1 MLPKKKLSGAEFK
14 KIRAKKLNVNQKS
27 ASLMQTFIK
36 LGSRQK
42 GVEEEMC
49 RSGDQDRSLS
59 SSTIIGSERDNECEN
74 NTSATLSEQI
84 QEIEAGENNG
94 METES
99 TSTHNSKEDTDT
111 QVTSDLKS
119 MEKEGGISSINSSS
133 ELELEIINYNNPVN
147 WKGDKVFLEQLIKNG
162 PVYGDNLDCYPVTNT
177 RQFSKKYF
185 SKILPNGNSI
195 QRKWL
200 FYCIER
206 DVIYCFPCLL
216 FGGASSQFSTKKTG
230 FRDWHNIGPRVK
242 SHENSTAHKKCVID
256 LITFEINLK
265 KRHFLTD
272 EIQKMILSETERWKH
287 ILKCILDA
295 ILFCVKNNEALRG
308 SVEKI
313 GHPNSGKFLQTLE
326 LISHYDPILKQHID
340 SENHKKY
347 FSPKIQNELIAIAG
361 NAVRNEIVSRIK
373 QAKYFSVILDTTPDV
388 SKSEQLSLVVRY
400 VEKNGKTCSIEE
412 RFLMFIEV
420 KEKTGYALANILQKV
435 LQELGLDIQNIRGQA
450 YDNGSN
456 MAGQYQGVQARILQE
471 NPTARFV
478 PCSAHSLNLVALH
491 SASISPEIITFFG
504 IIQNLFNFFAHSTVR
519 WTKLKNA
526 LNITLKGFSDTR
538 WSSKAL
544 ALNALITQFELVL
557 DLLEEMTDVSIYS
570 GETVIGAKNFQK
582 NLKNFNFVIL
592 LVFWSSLLNKINKI
606 NLLLQKK
613 DLTLDTACKHI
624 KGLLEEIKENRDGY
638 FEKSE
643 RDALQICQ
651 NCTLSTEYTE
661 VRKRKIKK
669 MSGEL
674 ADDFYLDPKTKQ
686 KQLFFQVIDSIIT
699 QLSNRYKGLHEICS
713 DFSFLNGSVLSKM
726 SLSDTEKCINA
737 LCDKYPNDFNCTEFI
752 QEAESFKFQTQELFD
767 IQGQSALE
775 IYQNL
780 HKYDL
785 MAEYPNFATALHIF
799 LTIPVTSA
807 SCERTF
813 SKLKLLKNYLRS
825 TMSQQ
830 RLSNTAILSIERIIA
845 ESISF
850 DKYISDFASQKAR
863 QCCL

>member
-1 MLPKKKLSGAEFK
+1 MTSRSSFSSIKTMLPKKKLSGAEFK

-133 ELELEIINYNNPVN
+133 ELELEIINYNNP
-147 WKGDKVFLEQLIKNG
+147 
-162 PVYGDNLDCYPVTNT
+162 
-177 RQFSKKYF
+177 
-185 SKILPNGNSI
+185 
-195 QRKWL
+195 
-200 FYCIER
+200 
-206 DVIYCFPCLL
+206 
-216 FGGASSQFSTKKTG
+216 
-230 FRDWHNIGPRVK
+230 
-242 SHENSTAHKKCVID
+242 
-256 LITFEINLK
+256 

-570 GETVIGAKNFQK
+570 GET
-582 NLKNFNFVIL
+582 
-592 LVFWSSLLNKINKI
+592 
-606 NLLLQKK
+606 KK

-651 NCTLSTEYTE
+651 NCTLSTEYKE

-799 LTIPVTSA
+799 LTIPVLLLPVF
-807 SCERTF
+807 CEV
-813 SKLKLLKNYLRS
+813 
-825 TMSQQ
+825 
-830 RLSNTAILSIERIIA
+830 
-845 ESISF
+845 
-850 DKYISDFASQKAR
+850 
-863 QCCL
+863 